1 MQSPSPKSVPKH
13 VAIIMDGNGRWAKQ
27 RNLPRI
33 AGHQQGAQA
42 VQKCLKAAQE
52 LGIQYLTLFAF
63 SVENWNRPK
72 VEIKALMKLLDQFLE
87 KQMKYMKTH
96 KIRLRVVGRYHE
108 LPLKTQENLK
118 KAEAATAH
126 FNDFTVCLAVNYG
139 ARTEIID
146 AIRQVAKDAE
156 TGKIDLQNFNYE
168 NLSGYLYTS
177 GIPDP
182 DFLIRTSGESRL
194 SNFLLLQAAY
204 SEIYLSPLLWP
215 DFDADSFN
223 MAIEEYASRE
233 RRYGKI
239 SEQITPV
246 EK

>member
-1 MQSPSPKSVPKH
+1 
-13 VAIIMDGNGRWAKQ
+13 MDGNGRWAKQ

-33 AGHQQGAQA
+33 EGHKEGAHA
-42 VQKCLKAAQE
+42 VQKCMKAAQE

-72 VEIKALMKLLDQFLE
+72 EEIQALMNLLDKFLDE
-87 KQMKYMKTH
+87 QMKYVETH
-96 KIRLRVVGRYHE
+96 KIRLRILGRYHE
-108 LPLKTQENLK
+108 LPLKTQENLR
-118 KAEAATAH
+118 KAEAATAQ
-126 FNDFTVCLAVNYG
+126 FSDFTVCIAINYG

-156 TGKIDLQNFNYE
+156 AGKIDLQNFNYE
-168 NLSGYLYTS
+168 NLSDYLYTS

-215 DFDADSFN
+215 EFDGDSFN
-223 MAIEEYASRE
+223 IAIEEYASRE
-233 RRYGKI
+233 RRYGKT
-239 SEQITPV
+239 SEQINSL